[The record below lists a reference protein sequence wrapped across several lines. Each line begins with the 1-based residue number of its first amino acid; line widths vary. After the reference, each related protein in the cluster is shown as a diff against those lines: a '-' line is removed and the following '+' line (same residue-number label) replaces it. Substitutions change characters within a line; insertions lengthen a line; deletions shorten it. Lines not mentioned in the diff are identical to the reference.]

1 MALRQVSARL
11 DPIQLKRAR
20 RALGTKTT
28 TETLQ
33 RALDLVTEKAAH
45 DRVIRRYSG
54 VGTPD
59 AFKQRSTP

>member
-1 MALRQVSARL
+1 VRWE
-11 DPIQLKRAR
+11 P
-20 RALGTKTT
+20 KTT

-59 AFKQRSTP
+59 AFKQD